1 MDLPE
6 NKLADL
12 IKDNEKAMWR
22 PVNNHNITQFTEDD
36 ILRITQNHGTLVGKG
51 GFGEVYQGVLDNGTL
66 VAVKKYIQKNYNEG
80 FAKELIVHSHI
91 NHECSQII
99 GLLRRRKCFD
109 GGHRVY
115 LQRKP
120 Q

>member
-12 IKDNEKAMWR
+12 IKDHEKAMWR
-22 PVNNHNITQFTEDD
+22 PVNNHNITRFTQDD
-36 ILRITQNHGTLVGKG
+36 IQRITKNYATHIGKG
-51 GFGEVYQGVLDNGTL
+51 AFGEVYHGILDDGSQ

-109 GGHRVY
+109 DGHRVC